1 MNDNARYQ
9 IMNVL
14 MQAIGSLQSAYAY
27 ALHAEQIAR
36 EDGAKGTA
44 MRIGGLRRQI
54 NSAADHA
61 AIIRESLKE

>member
-1 MNDNARYQ
+1 MNDNTRYQ
-9 IMNVL
+9 IVNTLV
-14 MQAIGSLQSAYAY
+14 QAIGSLQAAYAY